1 MASQNAALDERKIEA
16 ESLAPAELEEAL
28 PEPASRKSA
37 RSTLLL
43 WLVAASL
50 LVFFLPLYLFSASV
64 SEDTKGLD
72 ADLGFIRTAL
82 TRVPT
87 AVPAIARL
95 LTPIAQTQAQLNQI
109 ATVYPTVAATRPN
122 WPVLMTVIGNYD
134 PNQISLASITR
145 TVNSLVITGRANSD
159 AAVTAYAHSLEQS
172 NLFSQVVVQSIHT
185 GLITPTVA
193 STRANAGAPII
204 ATAPNGVAV
213 QPTPY
218 NVNNAPPPQSNPPTS
233 VAVSQPIAPAPAA
246 TPDLRD
252 PFEPDDTQPPP
263 IALGQPQTHNFY
275 PTNDVDNV
283 SFLAKAG
290 HYYHVYTTALAPGVD
305 TLLAVRIGGLVLSN
319 DDVRPG
325 TLSSDVVIQN
335 TGPDTTAVATISN
348 RGMYGPDKTYE
359 IVVEEVTATPTATPT
374 NTSTPTATPT
384 NTSTPTA
391 TPTPLPT
398 STLIPVPTNTTSP
411 TPTATAA
418 PTLTPKPAASS
429 FQGKQVPGLAA
440 PIRSNTDRESSAS
453 GLSLDTPAFEFVIIA
468 ELKGS
473 AP

>member
-1 MASQNAALDERKIEA
+1 MASQNAARDEREIEA
-16 ESLAPAELEEAL
+16 QSLAPAELDAL
-28 PEPASRKSA
+28 LEPSSSKPT

-64 SEDTKGLD
+64 SEDAKGLD

-82 TRVPT
+82 TQVPT

-122 WPVLMTVIGNYD
+122 WPVLMATIGNYD

-172 NLFSQVVVQSIHT
+172 RLFSQVVVQSIHT
-185 GLITPTVA
+185 TFITPTVA
-193 STRANAGAPII
+193 LTRTNANPPIL
-204 ATAPNGVAV
+204 ATAPSAAVAR
-213 QPTPY
+213 PTLY
-218 NVNNAPPPQSNPPTS
+218 VVNSAPPPQSNPPTA
-233 VAVSQPIAPAPAA
+233 VAVSQPTALAPAA

-252 PFEPDDTQPPP
+252 SFEPDDAQPQP

-305 TLLAVRIGGLVLSN
+305 TNLAVRIGGLVLSN

-348 RGMYGPDKTYE
+348 RGMYGSDKTYQ
-359 IVVEEVTATPTATPT
+359 IVVEEVIATPTATPT

-384 NTSTPTA
+384 PM
-391 TPTPLPT
+391 PT
-398 STLIPVPTNTTSP
+398 STLAPTPTQTSSP
-411 TPTATAA
+411 TPTSTSTAT

-429 FQGKQVPGLAA
+429 FQAKQVPGLAA
-440 PIRSNTDRESSAS
+440 PIRSNTDRASSAS
-453 GLSLDTPAFEFVIIA
+453 GLALDTPAFEFVIIA